1 MNDPRVKVLA
11 DYVATLQVDRGRTF
25 DAATP
30 LLTERILDS
39 MGMVMLAAFVE
50 ERFGVRVDDA
60 EFRAG
65 GLERLG
71 DVLALVDRA
80 RG

>member
-1 MNDPRVKVLA
+1 MDDPRVQVLA
-11 DYVATLQVDRGRTF
+11 DYVATLQVDRGRSF

-30 LLTERILDS
+30 LLSARILDS

-60 EFRAG
+60 DFRAG
-65 GLERLG
+65 GLERLT